1 MIDLLFT
8 LTHPT
13 RYQHRR
19 NHLTVFST
27 TETLDFSLQ
36 IHLFLSHTP
45 TMAGSENEPA
55 NSSSGDEEISS
66 EVSESEPET
75 DKTPE
80 SPQLHDPNIKPLT
93 SNLMNDDHSKKPR
106 SKTPTSRY
114 SPPPIKQS
122 TGKRPAAEDEGTDS
136 KRIKKTP
143 TPAPAPAP
151 DADNGGEKKQL
162 FQRLWSE
169 DNEIELIQG
178 MINYVKEKGKDPVA
192 DVNDFHEFVKKSL
205 HVDVNDRQML
215 TKVRRLKKKFKDNV
229 AKVENKGKVRSF
241 SNPHEKKMYEFS
253 KILWGDDSNKSA
265 VMSSSTKKVKVK
277 VNVTPKVNKNHTA
290 VGSGDGN
297 VGIEETP
304 NEVELKVVQPLRS
317 SHGLD
322 HLGSMGLP
330 ITDEGI
336 INKGLELASGA
347 KRVEMEEKWKSLK
360 TQELEHFLKKMDV
373 LKEQAEVVLKAIAN
387 SGAK

>member
-1 MIDLLFT
+1 
-8 LTHPT
+8 
-13 RYQHRR
+13 
-19 NHLTVFST
+19 
-27 TETLDFSLQ
+27 
-36 IHLFLSHTP
+36 
-45 TMAGSENEPA
+45 MAGSENEPT
-55 NSSSGDEEISS
+55 NSSSGEEEVSS
-66 EVSESEPET
+66 EVSESESET

-80 SPQLHDPNIKPLT
+80 RPQLPDPSIKPLT
-93 SNLMNDDHSKKPR
+93 SNPMNDDHSKKPR
-106 SKTPTSRY
+106 SKNPTSRY

-122 TGKRPAAEDEGTDS
+122 TGKRHAAEGEGTDS
-136 KRIKKTP
+136 KRIKTAAA
-143 TPAPAPAP
+143 APVPAP

-215 TKVRRLKKKFKDNV
+215 TKARRLKKKFKNNV

-241 SNPHEKKMYEFS
+241 SNPHEKKMYELS
-253 KILWGDDSNKSA
+253 KNLWGNDDNKNV

-277 VNVTPKVNKNHTA
+277 VNVTPKVNKSHTA
-290 VGSGDGN
+290 VGSGNGN

-317 SHGLD
+317 SHGLE

-347 KRVEMEEKWKSLK
+347 KRVEMEQKWKSLK